1 MAANKPEVAGLY
13 HLVAGGTTTWHDYA
27 ALVFEEARRAG
38 INLALNKLNA
48 VPTTAYPTPAR
59 RPHNSRLNTEKFQQN
74 FALVLPDWQVGV
86 KRMLNELFTTTAI

>member
-1 MAANKPEVAGLY
+1 
-13 HLVAGGTTTWHDYA
+13 
-27 ALVFEEARRAG
+27 
-38 INLALNKLNA
+38 
-48 VPTTAYPTPAR
+48 PTTAYPTPAR

>member
-1 MAANKPEVAGLY
+1 MSQACTIGSQWYHNLVRLCCAG
-13 HLVAGGTTTWHDYA
+13 
-27 ALVFEEARRAG
+27 FEEARNAG
-38 INLALNKLNA
+38 IPLALNKLNA